1 MRELPFHALGRIE
14 VERVLGFPRFHA
26 KRLAPQRPHRPL
38 AVGAHRAALA
48 APEAPRP
55 PSVPQGHDLDGEGV
69 IASPRPRS
77 TPRLR
82 SIPHLRSIFG
92 PHRVPPFGRVASS
105 RRTVAGR
112 RRGLSPGDGV
122 GAYRSNVEHMGASP
136 ESATFECLLD
146 ELLRTPYTRSSGN
159 YPSTT
164 LVNKGTRKGSS
175 LLSARPLRRRFSVTG
190 AGP

>member
-1 MRELPFHALGRIE
+1 MQDAASELPRISLPRT
-14 VERVLGFPRFHA
+14 RVNRGASGLGFPRFHV

-38 AVGAHRAALA
+38 AVGAHGAALA
-48 APEAPRP
+48 ASEAPRP
-55 PSVPQGHDLDGEGV
+55 PAVPQGHDLDGEGV

-77 TPRLR
+77 
-82 SIPHLRSIFG
+82 IPHLRSIYG

-146 ELLRTPYTRSSGN
+146 ELLRTPSARSSRN
-159 YPSTT
+159 FPSTHS
-164 LVNKGTRKGSS
+164 GE
-175 LLSARPLRRRFSVTG
+175 
-190 AGP
+190 